1 LKIIKKHLIKH
12 HHKEDMV
19 DRELS
24 ILKKIRHP
32 HIVEFID
39 CFETKSKYYIVFE
52 LATGGELFDRIC
64 QKGKFTEKDAAI
76 VITTILGAVSFLH
89 SRGIVHRDIKP
100 ENLLYRDKS
109 PNSDLLLCDFGI
121 SKMVESPEEL
131 LTTVCGSPGYTA
143 PEILKHE
150 PYSKPVDMWS
160 IGVITYTLLCG
171 HSPFHYAEDFN
182 QMYNA
187 ICHGRYTFDNIY
199 WAYISRYAKDFI
211 KSLLQ
216 VQPEKRLT
224 AEEALQHTWLVK
236 LCPYQIERIKNINGL
251 PVTSNSKLK
260 RPIKSYSTSAAQ
272 SEKSNG
278 STKTKYVKS
287 KYLIT
292 DDGHIPYDILHQNSY
307 VSYQSSNLTTDSDI
321 ERDALPTLVQYNP
334 VILLMYLLMELVI
347 IQ

>member
-1 LKIIKKHLIKH
+1 EYKTKRVIGVGTYGVVKEAVHIPTGRAVALKIIKKSVIKE
-12 HHKEDMV
+12 HHKEGMV
-19 DRELS
+19 ERELN

-39 CFETKSKYYIVFE
+39 YFETKSKYYIVFE

-64 QKGKFTEKDAAI
+64 QKRKFTEKDAAI
-76 VITTILGAVSFLH
+76 VITTVVGAVSFLH
-89 SRGIVHRDIKP
+89 ARGIVHRDIKP
-100 ENLLYRDKS
+100 ENLLYRNNS

-121 SKMVESPEEL
+121 SKMIESPEEM

-171 HSPFHYAEDFN
+171 YSPFHYADDID
-182 QMYNA
+182 QLRNA

-216 VQPEKRLT
+216 VQPKKRLT
-224 AEEALQHTWLVK
+224 ADEALQHTWL
-236 LCPYQIERIKNINGL
+236 
-251 PVTSNSKLK
+251 
-260 RPIKSYSTSAAQ
+260 
-272 SEKSNG
+272 
-278 STKTKYVKS
+278 
-287 KYLIT
+287 
-292 DDGHIPYDILHQNSY
+292 
-307 VSYQSSNLTTDSDI
+307 
-321 ERDALPTLVQYNP
+321 
-334 VILLMYLLMELVI
+334 
-347 IQ
+347 